1 MTNTEVSADPI
12 ESGKILPRLNAYLR
26 LRYALKAD
34 PARTAALN
42 ANVIEARRAA
52 FDLYLRV
59 GKAQTDLPDG
69 SLVIAR
75 IGFRKTRQ
83 GNGRSLI
90 RFLTDVGRDLEY
102 KFLAMESPN
111 ANCRAFAA
119 CMGFYVD
126 KDSGSLLLSIN

>member
-1 MTNTEVSADPI
+1 MTNTEISDPI
-12 ESGKILPRLNAYLR
+12 ESDKILPRLNAYLR
-26 LRYALKAD
+26 LRFGLNAD
-34 PARTAALN
+34 PARTIAFN
-42 ANVIEARRAA
+42 ENVIEARRAA

-90 RFLTDVGRDLEY
+90 RFLTDVGRDLDY

-119 CMGFYVD
+119 CMGFHED
-126 KDSGSLLLSIN
+126 KDSGRLLLPIN